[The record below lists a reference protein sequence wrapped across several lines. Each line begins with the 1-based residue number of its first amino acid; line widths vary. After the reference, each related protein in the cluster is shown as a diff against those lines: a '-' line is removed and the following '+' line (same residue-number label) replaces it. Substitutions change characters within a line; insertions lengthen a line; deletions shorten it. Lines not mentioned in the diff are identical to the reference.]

1 MKIATW
7 SVNSVNERLGYL
19 RHWLEKRQPTTDIV
33 ALQKIRVSRKSQRK
47 FPRAILENA
56 GYRIEAHF
64 ADGQWGSVA
73 VLLRQGF
80 LSDGAEPVVRQRGLP
95 GCQAEGRL
103 LTVETSRIRVSS
115 VYVPYA
121 PCGRATKDQ
130 VRRSIEVKVKWLGC
144 LRKCGADQQD
154 AARLTFL
161 CGDFNV
167 SPDGAS
173 VRDCL
178 NRSPEERE
186 ALGSFY
192 ALGFA
197 DLYRDFHSDGRPGFN
212 SGTPITN
219 EPDSRLHLILGSRN
233 VASQVTSACVD
244 LEYRAPIKNLP
255 GETWAPGAPVTI
267 EINDDIPWLG
277 STR

>member
-7 SVNSVNERLGYL
+7 SVNSVSERLGYL
-19 RHWLEKRQPTTDIV
+19 CHWLEKRQPDIV
-33 ALQKIRVSRKSQRK
+33 ALQKIRVSHKSQRK
-47 FPRAILENA
+47 FPRAMLEKA

-64 ADGQWGSVA
+64 ADSQWGSVA

-80 LSDGAEPVVRQRGLP
+80 LSDGTEPVVRQRGLP
-95 GCQAEGRL
+95 GCEADGRL
-103 LTVETSRIRVSS
+103 LTVETSRVRVSS

-121 PCGRATKDQ
+121 PCGRATKGQ
-130 VRRSIEVKVKWLGC
+130 VRRSIEVKAKWLGC
-144 LRKCGADQQD
+144 LSKCVADQQD
-154 AARLTFL
+154 ASRSSFL

-167 SPDGAS
+167 VADGAS

-178 NRSPEERE
+178 NRSPEERK
-186 ALGSFY
+186 ALGSLC

-197 DLYRDFHSDGRPGFN
+197 DLYRDFHGEGLAGYN

-219 EPDSRLHLILGSRN
+219 GTDTRLHLILSSRS

-244 LEYRAPIKNLP
+244 LEYRGPIEDLP
-255 GETWAPGAPVTI
+255 DETWAPGAPVII
-267 EINDDIPWLG
+267 EIND
-277 STR
+277 STSWSQGVR